1 MSWEFSTALIPW
13 LVRVKKARGRGNP
26 RQSFS
31 DPWLEIRGYV
41 VKPRTAGEASVKSQ
55 NKGTASQR
63 SLIFWVP
70 HLLGLTTS
78 KSPHLYT
85 DLTVRDDFW
94 GCCIENE
101 SKAFSGIDGSAW
113 QSISDV

>member
-26 RQSFS
+26 WQSFS
-31 DPWLEIRGYV
+31 DPRLEIRGYV

-70 HLLGLTTS
+70 HLLG
-78 KSPHLYT
+78 HLYT
-85 DLTVRDDFW
+85 DLTVREDFW
-94 GCCIENE
+94 GSCIENE

-113 QSISDV
+113 QSICDV